1 MHPLLLAAMPFGE
14 TLGLGA
20 IAGFTIFLGLP
31 LGRVRALQGRPR
43 VVLAMLAVGIL
54 LYIFLDVGS
63 HGVEILEGELEAF
76 KHHKEAFGTFVAYYL
91 LLVGGFFVGSV
102 GITTVEQRLKAR
114 SQPAVAGGAVPAAQ
128 AATAEIDHHD
138 NPTTTRLRLAMTV
151 AAAIGLHNFA
161 EGLAIGVSAAT
172 GAVALATVLVIG
184 FALHNSTEG
193 FAIVGPLG
201 EVRPSRRW
209 LALAGLIGG
218 GPTFLGTLVG
228 YEVSSRPLELLFY
241 ALAAGA
247 LAYVIGEIWGGMR
260 RFGYRQAAL
269 IALSVGFLIGVLTDL
284 VVTYGGA

>member
-1 MHPLLLAAMPFGE
+1 MNPLLAAAMPFGE
-14 TLGLGA
+14 TLALGA

-31 LGRVRALQGRPR
+31 LGRARALHGRPR

-76 KHHKEAFGTFVAYYL
+76 KHHKEAFWTVAAYYL
-91 LLVGGFFVGSV
+91 LLVGGFLVGSV
-102 GITTVEQRLKAR
+102 GVTTVEQRLKAR
-114 SQPAVAGGAVPAAQ
+114 NQPALAGGAVPAA
-128 AATAEIDHHD
+128 AAPKEVAHD
-138 NPTTTRLRLAMTV
+138 RDPTSARLRLAMTV

-201 EVRPSRRW
+201 EIRPSRRW
-209 LALAGLIGG
+209 LAFAGLVGG
-218 GPTFLGTLVG
+218 GPTFFGTLVG
-228 YEVSSRPLELLFY
+228 YQVSSRPLELLFY

-247 LAYVIGEIWGGMR
+247 LAYVIGEIWVGMR
-260 RFGYRQAAL
+260 RFGFRQAAL
-269 IALSVGFLIGVLTDL
+269 IALSIGFLLGVLTDL